1 MDENNKNSFDLGDFF
16 IGFFVGSFVFDAIRK
31 NKKINLSIASDLSP
45 SLSQKT
51 LNENGVIKI
60 FVLYGFLLQS
70 FIVVLSVF
78 ILLNSEP
85 FLTKVAL
92 SLIVDVLFF
101 FSIFPTIIFAFL
113 AKVIVS
119 VVKKIFA
126 AITSFGLWLVR
137 RELDKAAKLV
147 EMYLKKGER
156 ENAEKILREICRIR
170 PEGKAFD
177 YYRVFIEKL
186 AEITLVHNAFFIEEM
201 IKKELSTPLF
211 LLYRKRME
219 KIMTGDI
226 NNNKTNNW
234 C

>member
-1 MDENNKNSFDLGDFF
+1 
-16 IGFFVGSFVFDAIRK
+16 
-31 NKKINLSIASDLSP
+31 
-45 SLSQKT
+45 
-51 LNENGVIKI
+51 
-60 FVLYGFLLQS
+60 
-70 FIVVLSVF
+70 
-78 ILLNSEP
+78 
-85 FLTKVAL
+85 
-92 SLIVDVLFF
+92 
-101 FSIFPTIIFAFL
+101 L